1 MHAYQDKFIFHHF
14 SFCNCIN
21 FGGMAVKSENINI
34 ALWPEAICFIHVLIM
49 VLPFRFLDRLIS

>member
-21 FGGMAVKSENINI
+21 FSGMAGKG
-34 ALWPEAICFIHVLIM
+34 L
-49 VLPFRFLDRLIS
+49 